1 MLFINKK
8 LYVEKIGIVR
18 LELIVFWKI
27 CKKEI
32 LFIKLYLKICIK
44 MHMMYLILN
53 MISFKKSNII
63 NYF

>member
-1 MLFINKK
+1 MLLINKN

-32 LFIKLYLKICIK
+32 LFMKLYPRICIK
-44 MHMMYLILN
+44 MHMMHLMLN
-53 MISFKKSNII
+53 MISFKKLNII